1 MNGQQQS
8 RRNFLL
14 AAAGGAAGLSL
25 AGAAARLAEAAEP
38 LVIEEPFHGAVL
50 NRRLGTQTPDG
61 LRITVRGR
69 APLGV
74 AVSVN
79 GTPARR
85 AGQEFT
91 AEVTLREKETDI
103 VAVAEGSYG
112 RQQHRVRVV
121 WDKNSFPRYRFA
133 IDDNIYFLRDIA
145 RKKYKSLFDCFYLRM
160 LRDLHS
166 RYGTKFVLN
175 LFYAAEDGFTLKQ
188 FPDRY
193 KGEWQDNAGWL
204 KLAFHAYS
212 DEPARPYQYASA
224 SQVLADFDRVA
235 EEIHRFA
242 GDETYSPTTITHW
255 AMLQPSVLPGLVKR
269 GVRVLSGYFRR
280 AAGGWDI
287 NYMLDDARSE
297 YLSRNDALKD
307 FATGIVF
314 TKVDLVCNHLPS
326 IERVIPTLEPL
337 VKDPRQAE
345 IMDLATHEQPFWRF
359 WRGYLPD
366 HAQRVERAI
375 RWVTEH
381 GYKPVFFHE
390 GFIGAP
396 A

>member
-1 MNGQQQS
+1 MSERDFS
-8 RRNFLL
+8 RRELLL
-14 AAAGGAAGLSL
+14 AAASGAAGLTL
-25 AGAAARLAEAAEP
+25 AVAAGRVAEAAEP
-38 LVIEEPFHGAVL
+38 LVIDEPFHGAVL
-50 NRRLGTQTPDG
+50 NRRHGTQTADG

-79 GTPARR
+79 GTR
-85 AGQEFT
+85 ACRTGQSFR
-91 AEVTLREKETDI
+91 AEMTLREPETEI
-103 VAVAEGSYG
+103 VAAADSSYG
-112 RQQHRVRVV
+112 RQQHRIRVV

-160 LRDLHS
+160 LRDMRT

-175 LFYAAEDGFTLKQ
+175 IYFAAEDGFTLTQ

-193 KGEWQDNAGWL
+193 KGEWQDNAEWL
-204 KLAFHAYS
+204 KLAFHAYA
-212 DEPARPYQYASA
+212 DLPNRPYQYAPPSK
-224 SQVLADFDRVA
+224 VLADFDRVA
-235 EEIHRFA
+235 EQILRFA
-242 GDETYSPTTITHW
+242 GEATYSPTTIIHW
-255 AMLQPSVLPGLVKR
+255 AMLQPSVLPALAKR
-269 GVRVLSGYFRR
+269 GVRVLSGYFRP

-314 TKVDLVCNHLPS
+314 TKIDLVCNHLPAIDQVS
-326 IERVIPTLEPL
+326 PTLEPL
-337 VKDPRQAE
+337 LEDPNQAE
-345 IMDLATHEQPFWRF
+345 IMDLTTHEQPFWPF
-359 WRGYLPD
+359 WRGHLPD
-366 HAQRVERAI
+366 HAERVERAI

-390 GFIGAP
+390 GFLGAP